1 MKPFHQK
8 KQSGQVFVV
17 FALSLAV
24 LVGVVGLA
32 LDSGLGYLVK
42 AKLNAAA
49 DSAALA
55 GARAVSLGLTRDE
68 QRAAAI
74 AAADKFFAA
83 NYPKDYLGSSQ
94 VTHATSVGFDNP
106 QPGSITVD
114 VAARATIPVMFMGV
128 MGFNL
133 LDISA
138 SSQTIRKDLDM
149 AFVMDTSGSM
159 APVTAEVKKQA
170 SAFLDRFS
178 TTTDRIS
185 LIHFSNGAEVDV
197 PIKTGRARG
206 FDRQRM
212 ASDINAFHF
221 GGLTNSA
228 EGFWHARDQLNRIAV
243 PDRSTLRVIVFFSDG
258 TPNTLASY
266 FKLNPALG
274 CTSSGAISTGDEPV
288 PGLPAGLW
296 DQNRQTQPAASPC
309 YQSNRFSPLLSASL
323 GAHSL
328 PKWYNAHNPN
338 EQEIPIVTN
347 TPRVVTNDTST
358 PAATWMNINR
368 ASKNVVEAMAAK
380 ARAEGIHVFTLGLG
394 PLLQQVTAPDSAP
407 DDTGENLLKCMAN
420 TTDALPRCKAAG
432 AKQPT
437 GVYCH
442 ATTAADL
449 QPCFATLAAEILR
462 ITR

>member
-1 MKPFHQK
+1 MRLFHQE

-49 DSAALA
+49 DAAALA
-55 GARAVSLGLTRDE
+55 GARAVSLGLTRDQ

-74 AAADKFFAA
+74 AAADKFFLA
-83 NYPKDYLGSSQ
+83 NYPEDYLGSTK
-94 VTHATSVGFDNP
+94 VTHETAIGFDNP

-114 VAARATIPVMFMGV
+114 VAARTTIPVMFMGV

-138 SSQTIRKDLDM
+138 SSQAVRKDLDM
-149 AFVMDTSGSM
+149 AFVVDTSGSM
-159 APVTAEVKKQA
+159 GPVGAEVRKQA
-170 SAFLDRFS
+170 GAFLDRFS
-178 TTTDRIS
+178 TTTDRIA
-185 LIHFSNGAEVDV
+185 LMHFSNGAEVDV
-197 PIKTGRARG
+197 PIRTGQARG

-212 ASDINAFHF
+212 VADIKAFRF

-228 EGFWHARDQLNRIAV
+228 EGFWHARNQLNSIAV
-243 PDRSTLRVIVFFSDG
+243 PTRSTLRVVVFFSDG

-266 FKLNPALG
+266 FKLKSAIG
-274 CTSSGAISTGDEPV
+274 CTSAGALSTGD
-288 PGLPAGLW
+288 GGTTGNTLGLW
-296 DQNRQTQPAASPC
+296 DHTRQEQPAASPC
-309 YQSNRFSPLLSASL
+309 YQGFGLAANLD
-323 GAHSL
+323 AHAL
-328 PKWYNAHNPN
+328 PNWYNAHNPN
-338 EQEIPIVTN
+338 EQEIPLVTN
-347 TPRVVTNDTST
+347 TARVVTNDTST
-358 PAATWMNINR
+358 PEKTWINVNR
-368 ASKNVVEAMAAK
+368 ASKNVVEAMAAR

-394 PLLQQVTAPDSAP
+394 PLLRTINAPNSAP

-420 TTDALPRCKAAG
+420 TADALPRCKAVG

-442 ATTAADL
+442 AATAADL

-462 ITR
+462 ISR

>member
-1 MKPFHQK
+1 MKPFHQE

-32 LDSGLGYLVK
+32 LDSGLGYLVR

-49 DSAALA
+49 DAATLA
-55 GARAVSLGLTRDE
+55 GARAVSLGATRDE

-83 NYPKDYLGSSQ
+83 NYPRGYLGSTKI
-94 VTHATSVGFDNP
+94 THETSIGFDSP

-114 VAARATIPVMFMGV
+114 VAARSTIPLMFMGA

-133 LDISA
+133 LDIGT
-138 SSQTIRKDLDM
+138 SSQTVRKDLDM
-149 AFVMDTSGSM
+149 AFVMDTSSSM

-170 SAFLDRFS
+170 SAFLERFS
-178 TTTDRIS
+178 ITTDRIS
-185 LIHFSNGAEVDV
+185 LIHFSTGAEVDV
-197 PIKTGRARG
+197 PIRTGQARG

-212 ASDINAFHF
+212 TADINAFNF

-243 PDRSTLRVIVFFSDG
+243 PNRSTLRVIVFFSDG
-258 TPNTLASY
+258 SPNTLASY
-266 FKLNPALG
+266 FKMNPLLG

-288 PGLPAGLW
+288 PGLPVGLW
-296 DQNRQTQPAASPC
+296 DQARQQQFAASPC
-309 YQSNRFSPLLSASL
+309 FQGTHIVASL
-323 GAHSL
+323 GAHGL
-328 PKWYNAHNPN
+328 PQWYNAHNPN
-338 EQEIPIVTN
+338 EQEIPVVTN

-358 PAATWMNINR
+358 PATTWINVNR
-368 ASKNVVEAMAAK
+368 ASKNVVEAMAAR
-380 ARAEGIHVFTLGLG
+380 ARAEGIYVFTLGLG
-394 PLLQQVTAPDSAP
+394 PLLKVVDAPASGP

-420 TTDALPRCKAAG
+420 TADAPQRCRAAG
-432 AKQPT
+432 ARQPA
-437 GVYCH
+437 GLYCYA
-442 ATTAADL
+442 ATTSDL
-449 QPCFATLAAEILR
+449 HPCFASLVAEILR

>member
-1 MKPFHQK
+1 MRPFYQA

-49 DSAALA
+49 DAAALA
-55 GARAVSLGLTRDE
+55 GARAVSLGLTRGE
-68 QRAAAI
+68 QRAAAV
-74 AAADKFFAA
+74 AAADQFFSA
-83 NYPKDYLGSSQ
+83 NYPKDYLGSAE
-94 VTHATSVGFDNP
+94 VTHETSVEFDNP
-106 QPGSITVD
+106 LPGNITVD
-114 VAARATIPVMFMGV
+114 VTARTSIPVMFMGV
-128 MGFNL
+128 MGFKL
-133 LDISA
+133 LDINA

-159 APVTAEVKKQA
+159 EPVAADVKKQA
-170 SAFLDRFS
+170 GAFLDRFS
-178 TTTDRIS
+178 PTTDRIS
-185 LIHFSNGAEVDV
+185 LIHFSNGAEVNV
-197 PIKTGRARG
+197 PIRTGRSRG

-212 ASDINAFHF
+212 VTDINAFRF
-221 GGLTNSA
+221 SGVTNFA
-228 EGFWHARDQLNRIAV
+228 EGFWHARNQLNSIAV
-243 PDRSTLRVIVFFSDG
+243 PNRSTLRVIVFFSDG

-274 CTSSGAISTGDEPV
+274 CTSAGAISTGDGSR
-288 PGLPAGLW
+288 PGYPAGLW
-296 DQNRQTQPAASPC
+296 DHTRQEQPAAAPC
-309 YQSNRFSPLLSASL
+309 YQGNRISAQL
-323 GAHSL
+323 GAHGL
-328 PKWYNAHNPN
+328 PDWYNAHDRN
-338 EQEIPIVTN
+338 EREIPIVTN

-358 PAATWMNINR
+358 PAMTWLNINR

-394 PLLQQVTAPDSAP
+394 PLLRTVSAAGAAP

-420 TTDALPRCKAAG
+420 TTDAPARCKAAG
-432 AKQPT
+432 ARQPT

-442 ATTAADL
+442 AATTGDL